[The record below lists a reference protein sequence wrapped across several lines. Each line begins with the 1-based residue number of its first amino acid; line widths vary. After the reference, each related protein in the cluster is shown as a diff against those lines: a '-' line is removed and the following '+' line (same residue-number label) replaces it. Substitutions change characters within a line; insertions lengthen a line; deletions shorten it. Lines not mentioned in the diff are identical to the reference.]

1 MEIQWEAEKCVV
13 ISMIS
18 TVFKDAKV
26 LGLPV
31 TGSCVVLAGL
41 GFILGSRQVFPRSL
55 LLGAWES
62 YCHDFMLVGR
72 FIRSAN
78 ITLVRSILH

>member
-1 MEIQWEAEKCVV
+1 MCRNLND
-13 ISMIS
+13 
-18 TVFKDAKV
+18 FN
-26 LGLPV
+26 GLQRCQGARSSGDMA
-31 TGSCVVLAGL
+31 TAWKSQGHVVLAGL

>member
-31 TGSCVVLAGL
+31 TWRLHGNHRVMFVLAGL
-41 GFILGSRQVFPRSL
+41 GLRPRLAASL
-55 LLGAWES
+55 S
-62 YCHDFMLVGR
+62 P
-72 FIRSAN
+72 
-78 ITLVRSILH
+78 

>member
-31 TGSCVVLAGL
+31 TWRLHGNHRVMCCARRLGLHPRLAA
-41 GFILGSRQVFPRSL
+41 SL
-55 LLGAWES
+55 S
-62 YCHDFMLVGR
+62 P
-72 FIRSAN
+72 
-78 ITLVRSILH
+78 